1 MEINTQKIIYK
12 DAEKIIWYI
21 CPDEYTTFFYVKYD
35 DESKER
41 ELVECRNS
49 SINSIHVYGDS
60 LFYVRNKYF
69 FRINM
74 KTLKI
79 DFIDEEIQT
88 SIIDKDDISIKYF
101 ENIIIGVKKVPTTE
115 NSYESTPVFFKVSP
129 FSFEKEFLVH
139 AIQESQSGKT
149 EDFAGFLIDFNYH
162 NDKLV
167 WVVEKTHTYALF
179 VYDMKSDTVKKISGW
194 SLKRNQDFIPAN
206 EKEKDCI
213 DAWIIEEISVKL
225 DDKWIYVLKSEVS
238 PPYTK
243 SVYKINYDG
252 TEEELI
258 TEETFYNKINNG
270 ADVL

>member
-1 MEINTQKIIYK
+1 MEINKQKIIYK

-49 SINSIHVYGDS
+49 SINSIHVYGDF

-149 EDFAGFLIDFNYH
+149 EDFAGVLIDFNYH

-179 VYDMKSDTVKKISGW
+179 VYDMKSDTVKQIGGW
-194 SLKRNQDFIPAN
+194 SLRRNKNFMPAN
-206 EKEKDCI
+206 DKEKNSL
-213 DAWIIEEISVKL
+213 DAWIIEKISVKS
-225 DDKWIYVLKSEVS
+225 DDKWIYVLKFEISH
-238 PPYTK
+238 PYTK

-258 TEETFYNKINNG
+258 AEKSFYNKINNG

>member
-1 MEINTQKIIYK
+1 MEINTQKTICK

-21 CPDEYTTFFYVKYD
+21 CPDKYTTFFYVKYE

-41 ELVECRNS
+41 ELLECRNS
-49 SINSIHVYGDS
+49 SIKNIHIYGDF
-60 LFYVRNKYF
+60 LFYIKNEYF
-69 FRINM
+69 FRLNM

-79 DFIDEEIQT
+79 NFIDEEIKT
-88 SIIDKDDISIKYF
+88 SIIDKEEVSVKYYD
-101 ENIIIGVKKVPTTE
+101 NIIIGVKNVPTTE

-129 FSFEKEFLVH
+129 FSLEKEFLVH
-139 AIQESQSGKT
+139 AIQEPQSD
-149 EDFAGFLIDFNYH
+149 EIDDFAGFLIDFNYY

-179 VYDMKSDTVKKISGW
+179 VYDMKSDTVKQIGGW
-194 SLKRNQDFIPAN
+194 SLRRNKNFIPTN
-206 EKEKDCI
+206 DKEKNSL
-213 DAWIIEEISVKL
+213 DAWIIEKISVKS

-258 TEETFYNKINNG
+258 AEESFYNKINNG